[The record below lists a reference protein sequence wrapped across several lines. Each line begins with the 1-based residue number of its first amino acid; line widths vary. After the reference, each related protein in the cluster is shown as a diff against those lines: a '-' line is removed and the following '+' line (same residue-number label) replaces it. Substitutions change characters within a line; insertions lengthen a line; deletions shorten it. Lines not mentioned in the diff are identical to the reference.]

1 MLFFRNMLLKNTQKM
16 LKNQRVDQMP
26 GGFLCFGIQ
35 GNDML
40 VKEAPKD
47 VLNRR
52 ETHEVIYVELIE
64 ESLITKLKF
73 LSFFTFF
80 KNFNVI

>member
-52 ETHEVIYVELIE
+52 ETHRVISFELIE
-64 ESLITKLKF
+64 ESLIKKSQF
-73 LSFFTFF
+73 LRFFTFF
-80 KNFNVI
+80 AHFQRD